1 MSGDSSGNARALA
14 QAIDALRHGW
24 PIRVD
29 DGPVLLPAET
39 AADPEARGS
48 RMLISAAR
56 AQTLKLAN
64 QRDAAVPHAPVLIEG
79 GEPFTLDLARAVSDP
94 ALDLANPMK
103 GPFRALGLP
112 DAEWPRTALEIARRA
127 GVLPAFLLD
136 PTPDREEPV
145 AVDTADLAAFSAPD
159 TLRIAARTRLP
170 TAAAEHAEIA
180 IFRSPADL
188 REHAALIIGRQS
200 ADKVPVVRLH
210 SECLTGD
217 VFGSLKCDCGP
228 QLDNALAACARE
240 AENGGYGV
248 ILYLRQEGRGIG
260 LVNKLRAYQ
269 LQEQGHDTV
278 EANQRLGLPDEARD
292 FPIAGRMLRL
302 LGILRIRLLTN
313 NPAKLTALQQQDIEI
328 IERVPLDTG
337 TNPHNARY
345 LATKRDRSG
354 HLLR

>member
-1 MSGDSSGNARALA
+1 M
-14 QAIDALRHGW
+14 RHGW

-29 DGPVLLPAET
+29 DGPTLLPVET
-39 AADPEARGS
+39 AAAPDARGDA
-48 RMLISAAR
+48 MLISAAR
-56 AQTLKLAN
+56 SHTLKLAN
-64 QRDAAVPHAPVLIEG
+64 QRAAAQPHAPVLIEG
-79 GEPFTLDLARAVSDP
+79 GEPFALDLARAIADP

-103 GPFRALGLP
+103 GPFRALPLP
-112 DAEWPRTALEIARRA
+112 EAEWPATALEIARRA
-127 GVLPAFLLD
+127 GILPAFLLD
-136 PTPDREEPV
+136 PTSEEHPV
-145 AVDTADLAAFSAPD
+145 AVASPDLAAFSAPD

-188 REHAALIIGRQS
+188 REHAALIIGEQR
-200 ADKVPVVRLH
+200 ADKVPLVRLH

-228 QLDNALAACARE
+228 QLDSALAAMARE
-240 AENGGYGV
+240 AEQGGYGV
-248 ILYLRQEGRGIG
+248 VLYLRQEGRGIG

-269 LQEQGHDTV
+269 LQEQGYDTV

-302 LGILRIRLLTN
+302 MGILRIRLLTN
-313 NPAKLTALQQQDIEI
+313 NPAKLTALQQQDVEI
-328 IERVPLDTG
+328 TERVPLDTG
-337 TNPHNARY
+337 TNPHNVRY

-354 HLLR
+354 HLL